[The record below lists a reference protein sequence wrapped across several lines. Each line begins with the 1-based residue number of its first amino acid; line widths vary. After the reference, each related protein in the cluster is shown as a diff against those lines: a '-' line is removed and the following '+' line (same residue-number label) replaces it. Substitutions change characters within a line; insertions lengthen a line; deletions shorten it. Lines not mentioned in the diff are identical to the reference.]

1 MSDINEANPKRRKL
15 SDLPLLAN
23 KTKEET
29 ANKISYF
36 KTMPA
41 QVRSTASD
49 IESPAK
55 TLLDEHCTYGEITS
69 TVNRGR
75 ISIIKFNQKKPE

>member
-1 MSDINEANPKRRKL
+1 MSDINADNPKRRKL
-15 SDLPLLAN
+15 SDLPLIAN
-23 KTKEET
+23 KTKEEM

-36 KTMPA
+36 KTMPP

-49 IESPAK
+49 LESPTK
-55 TLLDEHCTYGEITS
+55 TLLEEHCTYGDITS

-75 ISIIKFNQKKPE
+75 ISIIKFNQKKAE